1 MNRRYTE
8 KDIARLERGDLTDP
22 AVCSELLH
30 AYCRNDRTT
39 DERLTLKR
47 DLDVFVP
54 EEGLRQLL
62 AHLEAVENPSAETR
76 ADRLH
81 VLSRLAVVR
90 KEHEG
95 QAAEQTQPGYKI
107 SIDRDRGAP
116 HGAAPPTPPGIRV
129 TYHGGSPG
137 LSLSRGVESGEA
149 ERVEI
154 AVAKGLLDRHMSGH
168 APARR
173 RRAGGDG
180 RLER

>member
-1 MNRRYTE
+1 MVPHHEWCCWCPHEVSKLARR
-8 KDIARLERGDLTDP
+8 AAGLFSVGDGM
-22 AVCSELLH
+22 V
-30 AYCRNDRTT
+30 
-39 DERLTLKR
+39 
-47 DLDVFVP
+47 
-54 EEGLRQLL
+54 
-62 AHLEAVENPSAETR
+62 
-76 ADRLH
+76 
-81 VLSRLAVVR
+81 
-90 KEHEG
+90 
-95 QAAEQTQPGYKI
+95 
-107 SIDRDRGAP
+107 IDRDRGVP